1 MSVEIISFGYLHAT
15 PPTAHAVIDLRVH
28 FRDPH
33 WNPELRQLTAWDEP
47 VAQAVM
53 ATPGIPAVVDALHAL
68 ARAYLSGPADAPLV
82 LAIGCAGGRH
92 RSAQTSIA
100 LCQRL
105 REDGITATVT
115 HRDIYLPVVAR

>member
-1 MSVEIISFGYLHAT
+1 MSVEIISFGYLHAA
-15 PPTAHAVIDLRVH
+15 PPPAHAVIDLRVH

-33 WNPELRQLTAWDEP
+33 WNPELRQLTARDEL

-53 ATPGIPAVVDALHAL
+53 ATPGIPAVIDALHAL
-68 ARAYLSGPADAPLV
+68 AHAYLSGPAAAPLV

-92 RSAQTSIA
+92 RSAQVSCA
-100 LCQRL
+100 LSRRL
-105 REDGITATVT
+105 REDGIATTLT